1 MAKKSYK
8 RLGERELEVL
18 NTVWELGEASVADV
32 RAILLTR
39 GPIAYTTVMTT
50 LRKLAD
56 KGYLTFSEDEKQ
68 YVYRPLKSRTEV
80 RMGLLSDLISS
91 AFKGSSLSLVQTLV
105 SESNISDDE
114 IREIKKVIDELDESE
129 ELQ

>member
-18 NTVWELGEASVADV
+18 NTIWELGEASVSDV
-32 RAILLTR
+32 RAVLLTR

-50 LRKLAD
+50 MRKLAD
-56 KGYLTFSEDEKQ
+56 KGYLAFSEDEKH

-80 RMGLLSDLISS
+80 RMVLLSDLISS

-105 SESNISDDE
+105 SEADISDEE
-114 IREIKKVIDELDESE
+114 IREIKKVIDQLDDTEDPS
-129 ELQ
+129 